1 MAQERL
7 NLGIIGTG
15 RIGRAHLAAAADL
28 KDKVRVVAATNRR
41 REKAESAREIVP
53 IDRIHEDTT
62 SLLADPDVDAVII
75 CLPFAL
81 HHQTTLAALR
91 AGKHVMVEK
100 PMASNADEAA
110 DMVAGARSAGK
121 TVMVG
126 QSRRF
131 SDAARMAHDLRPRIG
146 NIFRMVTNFMV
157 RFAQPPTD
165 WWSDTGELIMPL
177 QGSHYI
183 DFALWFKEEVPHSV
197 FSRTRRFNPVFGAS
211 DEGDILMEF
220 SGAASAAVHLS
231 LSTNPHIHETVV
243 IGTDGVMKIAEYAT
257 GVPFGIGTRLWLN
270 DELIHSGDQNPGL
283 YTVQLAEFVDALQHG
298 RTPIADAASVLPV
311 MDVLQAARHS
321 QESGRMEP
329 VHQRS

>member
-1 MAQERL
+1 MAKDRL

-15 RIGRAHLAAAADL
+15 RIGRAHLAAAEDL
-28 KDKVRVVAATNRR
+28 KDKVRVVAVTNRR
-41 REKAESAREIVP
+41 REKAEAAREVTA
-53 IDRIHEDTT
+53 IDRIHDETE

-81 HHQTTLAALR
+81 HHETALAAIR

-100 PMASNADEAA
+100 PMTATADQAA
-110 DMVAGARSAGK
+110 EVVAAAKDAGR

-131 SDAARMAHDLRPRIG
+131 SDAARKAHDLRPRIG
-146 NIFRMVTNFMV
+146 TIFRMVTNFMV
-157 RFAQPPTD
+157 RFAEPPTD

-183 DFALWFKEEVPHSV
+183 DFALWMKEEVPESV

-220 SGAASAAVHLS
+220 SGAASASVHLS
-231 LSTNPHIHETVV
+231 LSTNPHVHETILV
-243 IGTDGVMKIAEYAT
+243 GTDGVLKMAEYAT
-257 GVPFGIGTRLWLN
+257 GVPFGIGTKLWLN
-270 DELIHSGDQNPGL
+270 DELIHSGDQSPGL
-283 YTVQLAEFVDALQHG
+283 YTVQLAEFADALKED

-311 MDVLQAARHS
+311 MDVLEAAGRS
-321 QESGRMEP
+321 QTSGSLETVRR
-329 VHQRS
+329 RS